1 MLACPMVAA
10 DIPTHPRTSMTNSAD
25 LLHSLKID
33 RSAPPPPASRKGLWI
48 ALAVV
53 AALLLLA
60 IAGWLWFG
68 RDQGI
73 EVRSADVLAIGNG
86 GAASASVLDAT
97 GYVVARRMATVSAKV
112 PGKVREVLIE
122 EGQRVEP
129 GQVIAT
135 LDPIDAEQQRTLSAS
150 QLQAARSQAAGV
162 QAQLKEAEANAARLG
177 ALVGQKLVSRAQY
190 EQAIAQ
196 RDSLRAQLATAQR
209 NAQVA
214 ADGLR
219 ISAQGVDNTIVRAP
233 FAGVVI
239 AKAAQPGEIVSPM
252 AAGGGFTRT
261 GIGTIVDMDSLEV
274 EVEVGEAFIGRVKPG
289 MPTETVLNAYQDWK
303 IPGKVI
309 AIIPAADRGKATV
322 KVRVGIDA
330 KDARIVPDMG
340 ARVSFLEE
348 AKPVQADVKPGVLVP
363 AAAIVERDGK
373 DVAFAIDGEAVQQ
386 RTLKLGRTLG
396 DDREVLEGLN
406 GGDAVVLDPPERLAD
421 GSRVRIAREEPA
433 SDTNNE

>member
-1 MLACPMVAA
+1 
-10 DIPTHPRTSMTNSAD
+10 MTNSAD
-25 LLHSLKID
+25 LLKSLKID

-48 ALAVV
+48 GLAVAGV
-53 AALLLLA
+53 VVLLGA
-60 IAGWLWFG
+60 AGWFALT
-68 RDQGI
+68 RDGGI
-73 EVRSADVLAIGNG
+73 EVRTADTVAIGAG
-86 GAASASVLDAT
+86 GTASASVLDAT

>member
-1 MLACPMVAA
+1 MN
-10 DIPTHPRTSMTNSAD
+10 TSAD
-25 LLHSLKID
+25 LLKSLKID
-33 RSAPPPPASRKGLWI
+33 RNAPPPQASRTGLWL
-48 ALAVV
+48 ALGA
-53 AALLLLA
+53 AGALLLGA
-60 IAGWLWFG
+60 IGWFAFG
-68 RDQGI
+68 RDPGI
-73 EVRSADVLAIGNG
+73 EVRTAEVVAIGNG
-86 GAASASVLDAT
+86 GASSASVLDAT
-97 GYVVARRMATVSAKV
+97 GYVVARRMATVSAKI

-122 EGQRVEP
+122 EGQRVEA

-135 LDPIDAEQQRTLSAS
+135 LDPVDAEQQRMLSAS
-150 QLQAARSQAAGV
+150 QLQAARSQAIGV
-162 QAQLKEAEANAARLG
+162 QAQLKEAEADAARL
-177 ALVGQKLVSRAQY
+177 ATLVGQKLVSRAQFDA
-190 EQAIAQ
+190 AIAR
-196 RDSLRAQLATAQR
+196 RDSLRAQAATAQR

-274 EVEVGEAFIGRVKPG
+274 EVEVGEAFIGRVQPG
-289 MPTETVLNAYQDWK
+289 MRTETVLNAYQDWK
-303 IPGKVI
+303 IPGTVI

-322 KVRVGIDA
+322 KVRVGMDA

-340 ARVSFLEE
+340 ARVGFLED
-348 AKPVQADVKPGVLVP
+348 AKPATQANAKPGVLVP

-373 DVAFAIDGEAVQQ
+373 DVAFVVRDGKAAL
-386 RTLKLGRTLG
+386 RTLQLGRTLG
-396 DDREVLEGLN
+396 DDREVLEGLG
-406 GGDAVVLDPPERLAD
+406 GGDAVVLDPSERLVD
-421 GSRVRIAREEPA
+421 GARVRLAREESA